1 MRAMDKPKA
10 FEVELR
16 SSRRLA
22 GLLGIAHGG
31 VLLLLPTLPVAG
43 WIVVLMSGMLVISAS
58 MTITRHA
65 LRRGA
70 RAVTAL
76 KLANREQLQIRAGDG
91 VWHGG
96 RLLGSSTVG
105 AAIAV
110 LNIRLDGGGG
120 TTHVV
125 IFGDGIDADD
135 FRRLRV
141 WLRWGPRPAGAET
154 DPA

>member
-16 SSRRLA
+16 SSRLLA

-76 KLANREQLQIRAGDG
+76 NLANREQLQIRAGDG
-91 VWHGG
+91 VRHGG

-110 LNIRLDGGGG
+110 LNIRLDGGG

>member
-16 SSRRLA
+16 SSRLLA

-70 RAVTAL
+70 RTVTAL

-110 LNIRLDGGGG
+110 LNIRLDGGG